1 MICEVILALL
11 FVNSSVV
18 HGFVPSS
25 LLSIRQT
32 VPLSSNRKLTSI
44 LSSHASVNQKVTD
57 KSRKIVEFDE
67 WNNANE
73 FHWDDSKQHI
83 ESTSSKPP
91 QHKSLSTF
99 LNDCFIPSGD
109 LTIHYYR
116 YVFWRAI
123 QRFVNATNNVF
134 GTQAL
139 LLALGVKKNRI
150 GVAAATTW
158 VLKDALGKL
167 SRIMWAS
174 SYGRR
179 FDLDAKKW
187 RFRSGIINAV
197 GNGLEVLTYLYPSMF
212 LVTAA
217 LANALKQMSM
227 LTSSSTRNTM

>member
-1 MICEVILALL
+1 MGQILLWQL
-11 FVNSSVV
+11 FVVLLVLNTNDIR
-18 HGFVPSS
+18 GF
-25 LLSIRQT
+25 LSPIQI
-32 VPLSSNRKLTSI
+32 RKLSCTTVQI
-44 LSSHASVNQKVTD
+44 PRLYSHGNRDVVYQK
-57 KSRKIVEFDE
+57 KLIEYDE
-67 WNNANE
+67 WNNAKE
-73 FHWDDSKQHI
+73 FLWDDSKQQLL
-83 ESTSSKPP
+83 SSHPNQAK
-91 QHKSLSTF
+91 HKTLSTF

-116 YVFWRAI
+116 YMFWRAI

-139 LLALGVKKNRI
+139 LLALGLKKNRI
-150 GVAAATTW
+150 GTAAAITW

-167 SRIMWAS
+167 SRIVWAS
-174 SYGRR
+174 SYGRK

-197 GNGLEVLTYLYPSMF
+197 GNGLEVLTYLFPSLF
-212 LVTAA
+212 LIMAA